1 VSRLPSLDHR
11 IYTILCDGILGGR
24 ILADS
29 VQAALQIWGEG
40 RHLSAVDEAD
50 LGTSVIL
57 CASLGLTTAAP
68 IVDYHPERRCVGAE
82 GPLEL
87 RP

>member
-1 VSRLPSLDHR
+1 VSRLPSLEHR

-29 VQAALQIWGEG
+29 VQSALQIWGED
-40 RHLSAVDEAD
+40 RPLSRIHEEDISASMVMCTRLD
-50 LGTSVIL
+50 LTL
-57 CASLGLTTAAP
+57 ASP
-68 IVDYHPERRCVGAE
+68 IVDYHPERRCLGAE